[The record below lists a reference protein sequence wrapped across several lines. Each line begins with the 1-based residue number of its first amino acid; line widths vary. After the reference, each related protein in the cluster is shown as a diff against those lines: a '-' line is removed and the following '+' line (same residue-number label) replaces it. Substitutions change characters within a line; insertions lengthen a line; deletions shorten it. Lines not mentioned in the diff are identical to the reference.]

1 MIEWNF
7 QLGANLTPQ
16 NRSSTSIVIGLVDL
30 TLLSKTYEGR
40 DVVSRGPAAA
50 ASRELTPIGPM
61 AVKPPEES
69 AGPARNAQTSPIM
82 APVRDYQAEEAEAL
96 FVLPK

>member
-1 MIEWNF
+1 MEF
-7 QLGANLTPQ
+7 SAGSKFDAAK
-16 NRSSTSIVIGLVDL
+16 SIVHVHRDWLVDL